1 MENTT
6 PPTLPCST
14 HIRENKILP
23 PGGSPSA
30 RPGKPL
36 GQGSHCDALGHSSLR
51 QLRLPLGN
59 QKTSQFAVSVLVPA
73 ALEHSLSPFTW
84 EVGICPSA
92 WLASR
97 TVGSQEGS

>member
-1 MENTT
+1 MET
-6 PPTLPCST
+6 PPPFPAARTLEKTKFCPLVVL
-14 HIRENKILP
+14 HQP
-23 PGGSPSA
+23 A
-30 RPGKPL
+30 GKPL
-36 GQGSHCDALGHSSLR
+36 GQGSHCDALGRSSLR

-59 QKTSQFAVSVLVPA
+59 QKTSQFPVSVLLPA

-97 TVGSQEGS
+97 TVRSQEGS